1 MDYKTTR
8 IKYSGLLNPFQLG
21 YSARNGITYKQRFRI
36 SKTFT
41 RDKQIRFRPEIGYV
55 FKRKQIFF
63 KVGGDWEYSPQK
75 RGILSVEV
83 GNSNESYSSEI
94 TQKINEELKDSTFN
108 FDDLNLEYF
117 KHYYAEIKNSIEL
130 FNGFQLTTGIS
141 YHRRIPSKKKVA
153 IDPGDDVEEILSQNY
168 NDFTPTLGFSYTCLL
183 YTSFRGCANTSIF
196 DAKAGI
202 SLDSNFA
209 KIVSWYDNEWGYS
222 NKVCEMARVIAGK

>member
-1 MDYKTTR
+1 MSPDEAHLYNKAQEQNINKIDTADDLQKYVKLTEQLTNTVNMDYKTTR

-83 GNSNESYSSEI
+83 GNSNESYSSETEGKMTVNLWYPVMKNGVI
-94 TQKINEELKDSTFN
+94 KFPRPEECPVHKPVRNMKMKKFGETENN
-108 FDDLNLEYF
+108 F
-117 KHYYAEIKNSIEL
+117 
-130 FNGFQLTTGIS
+130 TG
-141 YHRRIPSKKKVA
+141 
-153 IDPGDDVEEILSQNY
+153 
-168 NDFTPTLGFSYTCLL
+168 LGE
-183 YTSFRGCANTSIF
+183 FREVT
-196 DAKAGI
+196 
-202 SLDSNFA
+202 
-209 KIVSWYDNEWGYS
+209 
-222 NKVCEMARVIAGK
+222 